1 MNLND
6 KVLPK
11 SAGLYSGWSIFAL
24 ENNLDVGDLCIFELV
39 TRTEKIS
46 FRVFIVRLADYAY
59 HQLSSSD
66 SDDDVDVEK
75 TDS

>member
-6 KVLPK
+6 KGLPK
-11 SAGLYSGWSIFAL
+11 SAGLHSGWSVFAL

-39 TRTEKIS
+39 TRTGKIS
-46 FRVFIVRLADYAY
+46 FQVCIVRLADYAY